1 MIMNKAEHFFTR
13 IGLPADTQIAFNK
26 DFLGRLQTAC
36 VLNIAYEN
44 LDILAGKP
52 VSLEFD
58 DLYDKIVTCS
68 RGGYCFELNGFLI
81 HILREM
87 GFTVGDRFA
96 RFLRNETAIPMRRH
110 RIAVVSLPDG
120 EYMCDI
126 AVGQIAP
133 RLPIK
138 LEEGLVQTQNG
149 ETYRFERDTA
159 HSWLLWELY
168 KGEWR
173 KFISFSDEEQYD
185 IDYVQPHY
193 FCLTHPDSIFNKKY
207 MLAIK
212 TPEGRCTLDGPNF
225 KVFHGETLVHLEENI
240 SEGRLQ
246 PLFREVFRLKI

>member
-1 MIMNKAEHFFTR
+1 MQSVTYLPQIFHRIFFVFTAALKIVQNHTGN
-13 IGLPADTQIAFNK
+13 IGKIC
-26 DFLGRLQTAC
+26 LQTAC

-52 VSLEFD
+52 VSLDFE
-58 DLYDKIVTCS
+58 DLYDKIVTRG
-68 RGGYCFELNGFLI
+68 RGGYCF
-81 HILREM
+81 
-87 GFTVGDRFA
+87 D
-96 RFLRNETAIPMRRH
+96 
-110 RIAVVSLPDG
+110 
-120 EYMCDI
+120 DI
-126 AVGQIAP
+126 AVGQIAA

-149 ETYRFERDTA
+149 ETYRFERDTP

-212 TPEGRCTLDGPNF
+212 TPEGRCALDGPNY
-225 KVFHGETLVHLEENI
+225 KVFHGEELVHLEENLC
-240 SEGRLQ
+240 EERLQ
-246 PLFREVFRLKI
+246 TLLREVFKLQIK